1 MWNNKSLPLSPFCL
15 LLPFLLQTK
24 RINALRAELTCSSP
38 LFLFS
43 LKYITCPP
51 TLWLSP
57 SDCLIQPVP
66 PVTFYFFTPSP
77 NAISKSKLVFLHRCC
92 VVPGTSDKC
101 CLVEVGLTGI
111 SLQESEMMGEAIKQL
126 LISLSKWGGLC
137 TVVESR
143 SRGPQP
149 NCLD

>member
-1 MWNNKSLPLSPFCL
+1 MWNNKSLPLSPSCP

-24 RINALRAELTCSSP
+24 KINAWELKWSASP
-38 LFLFS
+38 LCSFFLS
-43 LKYITCPP
+43 SVP
-51 TLWLSP
+51 TLWRSP
-57 SDCLIQPVP
+57 SDWLIQPVP
-66 PVTFYFFTPSP
+66 PVTFYCFTPSP

-101 CLVEVGLTGI
+101 CLVEVGLAGI
-111 SLQESEMMGEAIKQL
+111 LFQETEMMGETIKQL
-126 LISLSKWGGLC
+126 LISLFEWGGLC